1 MFSKTEFC
9 LLNFIKITIS
19 RYFRISFKP
28 FYFAANKLNDLLY
41 EKNGYNLWFLYWN
54 L

>member
-28 FYFAANKLNDLLY
+28 FTLQQTNLNDLLY
-41 EKNGYNLWFLYWN
+41 EKKWV
-54 L
+54 

>member
-19 RYFRISFKP
+19 RYFRI

>member
-28 FYFAANKLNDLLY
+28 FTLQQVMSFIQNLNKSL
-41 EKNGYNLWFLYWN
+41 
-54 L
+54 